1 MKRKRKQR
9 RRKQR
14 IALYAGAR
22 TQVLH
27 KVFRALG
34 DATRLRLLNLVNGRE
49 VCVCYLTDILGI
61 SQPKISR
68 HLAYLRR
75 EGFVSARR
83 EGKWMHYRLQLPH
96 EYAAAKILQ
105 LILDEVAGEP
115 RMRYDVAHL
124 NAACCSPG
132 DYRVPEGAPVPAE
145 LLRPE
150 EAPVFPRGSI

>member
-1 MKRKRKQR
+1 M
-9 RRKQR
+9 
-14 IALYAGAR
+14 ALYAGAR

-49 VCVCYLTDILGI
+49 VCVCYLTEILGI

-83 EGKWMHYRLQLPH
+83 EGKWMHYRLQLPQ
-96 EYAAAKILQ
+96 ECAAAKILQ
-105 LILDEVAGEP
+105 LILNEVAEDP

-124 NAACCSPG
+124 NAACCSPES
-132 DYRVPEGAPVPAE
+132 YRVPVGAPMPAE

>member
-1 MKRKRKQR
+1 
-9 RRKQR
+9 
-14 IALYAGAR
+14 
-22 TQVLH
+22 LH

-34 DATRLRLLNLVNGRE
+34 DSTRLRLLNLVNGRE
-49 VCVCYLTDILGI
+49 VCVCFLTEILGI
-61 SQPKISR
+61 NQPKISR

-96 EYAAAKILQ
+96 EYAAAKILRM
-105 LILDEVAGEP
+105 ILDEVAEEP
-115 RMRYDVAHL
+115 RMRHDVAHL

-132 DYRVPEGAPVPAE
+132 NYRVPENAPVPAE

-150 EAPVFPRGSI
+150 DAPVFPRGSI